1 MYKFAEEDYIKFIY
15 EYSMN
20 HQTAV
25 QVKHISEYFNY
36 SDQSV
41 YEMVKKLQEQGLV
54 VYQPY
59 KGIHLSDKGIKEAIR
74 MIRSHRIWEVFLK
87 EYLGYSWE
95 EVHDEAEFLEH
106 ASSDELLKRLY
117 IKLGSPKTCQHGN
130 PIPDFSGQVEHIS
143 MIALADVK
151 EGNVFEI
158 QKVLDNTQLLTFLK
172 SVSVQL
178 YDKIMVVKKHEFQE
192 LLEIKVCDN
201 MITLSLKTA
210 SMIYG
215 VNVSHESYIKD

>member
-59 KGIHLSDKGIKEAIR
+59 KGIHLSDEGIKEAIR

-117 IKLGSPKTCQHGN
+117 SKLGSPKTCQHGN

-172 SVSVQL
+172 SVSIEL

-192 LLEIKVCDN
+192 LLEIKVNDN
-201 MITLSLKTA
+201 MVTLSLKTA

-215 VNVSHESYIKD
+215 ANVSHESYVKD